1 MPAGPVHCLPRA
13 TTHPRLPALPLPAP
27 SCQALYE
34 SLREKVFIAERALL
48 YVLDFQFNIGSPFKV
63 GGPAWRQL
71 GKAWRCCRTA
81 EIVNPGDA

>member
-1 MPAGPVHCLPRA
+1 
-13 TTHPRLPALPLPAP
+13 
-27 SCQALYE
+27 
-34 SLREKVFIAERALL
+34 VFIAERALL